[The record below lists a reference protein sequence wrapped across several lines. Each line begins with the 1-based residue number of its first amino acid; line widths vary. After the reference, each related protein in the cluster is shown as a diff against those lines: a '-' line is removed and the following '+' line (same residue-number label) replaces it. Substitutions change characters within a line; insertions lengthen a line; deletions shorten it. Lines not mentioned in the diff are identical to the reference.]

1 MGERPMCHHIDER
14 AREFVGIAE
23 EETEE
28 PELEDETETDLD
40 EPTVRTTA
48 NADD

>member
-1 MGERPMCHHIDER
+1 MCHHMDER
-14 AREFVGIAE
+14 ARQFEFVESEDEEAE
-23 EETEE
+23 D
-28 PELEDETETDLD
+28 LEDEADAD

>member
-1 MGERPMCHHIDER
+1 MCHHMEER

-23 EETEE
+23 EEAEVPE